1 MPKTA
6 KAIFP
11 IPVSAAAFAASIEG
25 LVKLNLHILEGRVPG
40 RQKFPPLYKSG
51 VVYKREPADVWRD
64 IRTVYK
70 SGWGDCEDLAAI
82 RVAQLRFT
90 GEDEQAHV
98 AVYQSGARKYHA
110 IVARSD
116 GTTEDPS
123 RRLGMLPGGRS
134 PYGKLE
140 GSDTMLDDNAMGHGD
155 EFEGDDND
163 EFEGDHDVG
172 RVSRRGWA
180 ARVARAKKKFATID
194 RSPVARAKRRKHARA
209 LARWC
214 AAKHVRE
221 AIGDEG
227 AWVGIGD
234 DPLAADPNITFDLY
248 KSGRGWSGI
257 VRIPLDIV
265 KAGRRQALIAKTSY
279 TKPKRRRRRRKPKRR
294 RTISRRRK
302 KKRPSRRRRKGR
314 AKRRTA
320 SKAIRLASRIASLP
334 GVQAFIPPQA
344 KVALKILKSPIAKFA
359 TKKVGKFLSSLF

>member
-1 MPKTA
+1 VPRTA

-25 LVKLNLHILEGRVPG
+25 LVKLNLHILRGDG
-40 RQKFPPLYKSG
+40 KFPPLYDSG

-140 GSDTMLDDNAMGHGD
+140 GSDTMLDDNDMGHGDTEGD
-155 EFEGDDND
+155 EFEGDD
-163 EFEGDHDVG
+163 DVG
-172 RVSRRGWA
+172 RVKRRGWA
-180 ARVARAKKKFATID
+180 ARVARGRKKYAAID
-194 RSPVARAKRRKHARA
+194 KSPTARAKRRKHARA

-227 AWVGIGD
+227 AWVGMGD
-234 DPLAADPNITFDLY
+234 DPLEGDPNITFDLY

-279 TKPKRRRRRRKPKRR
+279 TKPKKRRRRRRKKKRVKRR
-294 RTISRRRK
+294 RVISRRRK
-302 KKRPSRRRRKGR
+302 RKRPTRRRRKGR

-320 SKAIRLASRIASLP
+320 GKAIRLASRIASLP

-359 TKKVGKFLSSLF
+359 TKKVGKFLSSIF